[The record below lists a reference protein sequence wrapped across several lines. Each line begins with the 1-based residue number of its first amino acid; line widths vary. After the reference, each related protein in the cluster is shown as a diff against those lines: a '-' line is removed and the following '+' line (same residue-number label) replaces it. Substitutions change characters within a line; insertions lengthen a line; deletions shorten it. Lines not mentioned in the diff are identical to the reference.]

1 MSNAAMTAKPLAMVP
16 PEACVIVGG
25 CNGLHCIP
33 AAQQAEYYRAQ
44 KYVALL
50 GLVCLPVLLYLLN

>member
-1 MSNAAMTAKPLAMVP
+1 MSTSAMTANPFATAP

-33 AAQQAEYYRAQ
+33 ATQQADYYRAQ
-44 KYVALL
+44 KLMVML
-50 GLVCLPVLLYLLN
+50 GLVCLPVLLILLY

>member
-1 MSNAAMTAKPLAMVP
+1 MTANPFATAP

-33 AAQQAEYYRAQ
+33 AAQQADYYSAQ